1 MLTNT
6 QVSRVPKDFANGS
19 SAKTNYQ
26 KTQSSKIR
34 QSGKR
39 LGRLLGP
46 LPLMKNV
53 LQPLA
58 KNVSMPLELTLQASN
73 IWSYSKV
80 LHG

>member
-6 QVSRVPKDFANGS
+6 QVSRIPKDVTNDS
-19 SAKTNYQ
+19 PAKTNYQ

-39 LGRLLGP
+39 LGRLLGL